1 MVPSVSLLTG
11 FGCIFVA
18 KTPHRCLFK
27 IMIFILYLL
36 YHFQEAKAAG
46 VEKGDIAGRF
56 SWENVNFQFAEMVDW
71 GIKPPTDHVAIM
83 DHPEEVS

>member
-36 YHFQEAKAAG
+36 YLFQEAKAAG

-56 SWENVNFQFAEMVDW
+56 S
-71 GIKPPTDHVAIM
+71 
-83 DHPEEVS
+83 